1 MNKRISIIAGLLLL
15 FAAGAAVV
23 VRRHCREAGTAAAVQ
38 GIKYHCPMHPS
49 YISDKPGEC
58 PICGM
63 TLVPIENAAAP
74 AGQGSKTGKLAHRI
88 LYYRSPM
95 DPKITSP
102 VPAKDSMGMDF
113 VPVYADEAQASPAE
127 PGAFKVSAARRQE
140 IGLKL
145 GMAMERPFAV
155 EVRAEGKVA
164 YDPDLYRTQQEYLS
178 AAAALKQAR
187 ASTLTGTLDRA
198 KELEAASRLR
208 LRLAGMSDAQIA
220 ALAADGKPDESLLL
234 PSSSNGSPW
243 LYAGVYEQDLPLVKP
258 GQTVRATTI
267 SLPGRTFEGRIVSID
282 PVLDPATRS
291 ARLRAR
297 LSDPEGLLK
306 PGMYLNAVV
315 LADSGRRLTVPSG
328 AVVDTGTRQVVFVDL
343 GGGYLAARGVTA
355 GRGGGGYTEILK
367 GLEPGD
373 RVVTSGNFLI
383 DSESQLN
390 AALSA
395 FGGDK

>member
-1 MNKRISIIAGLLLL
+1 MNKRTSVIAGLLLL

-23 VRRHCREAGTAAAVQ
+23 TRRHSPGTAQAPAAQAV
-38 GIKYHCPMHPS
+38 KYHCPMHPA
-49 YISDKPGEC
+49 YISDKPGKC

-63 TLVPIENAAAP
+63 TLVPIQNAAVP
-74 AGQGSKTGKLAHRI
+74 AGQDAKTGTTARRI

-95 DPKITSP
+95 DPKVTSP
-102 VPAKDSMGMDF
+102 VPAKDGMGMDF
-113 VPVYADEAQASPAE
+113 VPVYADEAQASPE
-127 PGAFKVSAARRQE
+127 PGAFEVSAARRQE

-145 GMAMERPFAV
+145 GMAMVRPFAV

-164 YDPDLYRTQQEYLS
+164 YDPELYRTQQEYLS
-178 AAAALKQAR
+178 AAAALKQAMS
-187 ASTLTGTLDRA
+187 STLPGTLDRA
-198 KELEAASRLR
+198 RELLAASRLR
-208 LRLAGMSDAQIA
+208 LRLAGMSGAQID
-220 ALAADGKPDESLLL
+220 ALAAAGKPDESLLL
-234 PSSSNGSPW
+234 PSAADGSPW

-258 GQTVRATTI
+258 GETVRATTV
-267 SLPGRTFEGRIVSID
+267 SLPGRTFEGRIASID

-315 LADSGRRLTVPSG
+315 RAGRGRRLTVPAG
-328 AVVDTGTRQVVFVDL
+328 AVVDTGTKQVVFVDL
-343 GGGYLAARGVTA
+343 GGGYLAARRVTA
-355 GRGGGGYTEILK
+355 GRSGGGYTEILA

-373 RVVTSGNFLI
+373 SVVTSGNFLI

-395 FGGDK
+395 FGKGK